1 MLQIRNAVENDIVAI
16 QTIAKATWLKTYMQ
30 ILSSEQMSYMLNW
43 MYSFEILKNQ
53 MQNNHAFFVGYLSQK
68 QHEILGFAA
77 ISREAEKLF
86 KLQKL
91 YILPEQQKIGLGKLL
106 LQKVCNHAKENGANT
121 LQLQVNRN
129 NIAVN
134 FYKKHGFKIIAE
146 EDFDIGNGYF
156 MNDYVMELQFF

>member
-1 MLQIRNAVENDIVAI
+1 
-16 QTIAKATWLKTYMQ
+16 
-30 ILSSEQMSYMLNW
+30 
-43 MYSFEILKNQ
+43 
-53 MQNNHAFFVGYLSQK
+53 
-68 QHEILGFAA
+68 
-77 ISREAEKLF
+77 
-86 KLQKL
+86 
-91 YILPEQQKIGLGKLL
+91 L